1 MIPEILILVM
11 SILAMTMIPMMMILV
26 MMILAK
32 VHGAGFKKILS
43 FKTYQY
49 LEIHPSGT
57 VFQGLLFMQLIY
69 LMRMTMKLY
78 VIIWLE
84 RKVSQH

>member
-1 MIPEILILVM
+1 M
-11 SILAMTMIPMMMILV
+11 SILAMTMSPTMMILV

-32 VHGAGFKKILS
+32 VHGDGSKKISCMS